1 MDFYR
6 KNIKYLADSYEIY
19 EAGQRIDSGVC
30 NVDIRCIVNDEGVRF
45 SLVGAEQF
53 PLPAIFTFPLTDPEA
68 ELLPDRITYF
78 LQLPPGGN
86 IPMLSALFIKGY
98 DLDFIRFAVMGNNGF
113 RLYEF
118 KGKVLA
124 VGDVED
130 MAKKILTAESVI
142 AELRRTDSLM
152 PSSLFEWGA
161 KWYEDNKDCE
171 RPDQIKAVIEAFRL
185 FVEAYKLE
193 KESMEREGE
202 KHSIT
207 LVGILKYLAL
217 CNYKL
222 DNLEQAGKIAR
233 LGLNELGKTLEESA
247 IIIDPDRLGKRIM
260 EEVIELVKKEG
271 KYEEYDEEDEEFD
284 EAQIDLGAAEGYLL
298 LMDKDDSRARE
309 ISVENLRT
317 LITRV
322 FAAGRILRRL
332 GDNTAPTASIFQIED
347 LTKTI
352 LYFCWEKLGFGNH
365 WDFCK
370 EGDSMVPYLAVE
382 MNPRKH
388 LEGIMALY
396 QQTSPFKVVD
406 ANDIIRKG
414 VIAFC
419 RETLSRMQ

>member
-6 KNIKYLADSYEIY
+6 KNIRYLADSYEIY
-19 EAGQRIDSGVC
+19 EAGQRPDAGVC
-30 NVDIRCIVNDEGVRF
+30 NVDIRCVVNDEGVRF

-53 PLPAIFTFPLTDPEA
+53 PLPAVFTFPLNEPEA

-78 LQLPPGGN
+78 LQYPPGGN
-86 IPMLSALFIKGY
+86 IPMVSALFIKGY

-113 RLYEF
+113 KLYEF

-130 MAKKILTAESVI
+130 MAKKVMTAESVI

-171 RPDQIKAVIEAFRL
+171 LPDQIKALIEAFRL
-185 FVEAYKLE
+185 FVEADKLE
-193 KESMEREGE
+193 KESMEREGKE
-202 KHSIT
+202 HSIT

-217 CNYKL
+217 CNFKL
-222 DNLEQAGKIAR
+222 DNLEQAGKIAQ
-233 LGLNELGKTLEESA
+233 LGLIELEKALEESS

-260 EEVIELVKKEG
+260 EEVVDLVKKEG
-271 KYEEYDEEDEEFD
+271 KYEEYNEDDEEFD
-284 EAQIDLGAAEGYLL
+284 EAEIDLEAAQGYLL
-298 LMDKDDSRARE
+298 LMEKDDSRARE
-309 ISVENLRT
+309 ISADNFRT

-322 FAAGRILRRL
+322 QAAGRLLQRL
-332 GDNTAPTASIFQIED
+332 DDDTVPSASLFQIED

-365 WDFCK
+365 WDFWK
-370 EGDSMVPYLAVE
+370 EGDSMMPYLAVE

-406 ANDIIRKG
+406 SKDIIRKG

>member
-6 KNIKYLADSYEIY
+6 KNIRYLADSYEIY
-19 EAGQRIDSGVC
+19 EAGQRLDAGVC

-53 PLPAIFTFPLTDPEA
+53 PLPAVFTFPLSDPEA
-68 ELLPDRITYF
+68 ELMPDRITYM
-78 LQLPPGGN
+78 LQFNPGGN
-86 IPMLSALFIKGY
+86 IPWVSALFIKGY

-130 MAKKILTAESVI
+130 LAKKIMTAESVI

-185 FVEAYKLE
+185 FVEAHRLE
-193 KESMEREGE
+193 KESMEREE
-202 KHSIT
+202 ETHSIT

-222 DNLEQAGKIAR
+222 DNLEQAGKIAQ
-233 LGLNELGKTLEESA
+233 LGLIELEKTLEESA
-247 IIIDPDRLGKRIM
+247 IIIDPDRLGKRLM
-260 EEVIELVKKEG
+260 EEVIELVKKDG
-271 KYEEYDEEDEEFD
+271 RYEEYDEDDEEFD
-284 EAQIDLGAAEGYLL
+284 EEEIDLEAAEGYLL
-298 LMDKDDSRARE
+298 IMDKDDSRARE
-309 ISVENLRT
+309 ISADNLRT
-317 LITRV
+317 LIKRV
-322 FAAGRILRRL
+322 QAAARILRQL
-332 GDNTAPTASIFQIED
+332 DDNSVPPVSLFQIED

-365 WDFCK
+365 WDFWK
-370 EGDSMVPYLAVE
+370 EGDSMMPYLSVE

-388 LEGIMALY
+388 LEGVMAFY

-406 ANDIIRKG
+406 SKDIIRKG